1 MEAISAP
8 DFRYG
13 MEAERLAETTEEIVV
28 DRMGDFRVNPAT
40 SVPNGSVPECRGLR
54 DLVVPAFPDREL
66 IEVRGVPER
75 MVFPFF
81 GGIISEKQAS
91 PKYDV
96 PTAFRIDFLGDALKT
111 SIKEDIVG
119 VEEAEDFTS
128 CLFKPAIEGVGL
140 SPIGFYVEFEEF
152 RVLPNEGFCN
162 FHRIVRRFSILD
174 NHFKMGVVLIDEA
187 LKCFLQKSSLIKRGS
202 DDGDFRQLIHSHDAT
217 QRFGYR
223 KNSERRET
231 VE

>member
-1 MEAISAP
+1 
-8 DFRYG
+8 
-13 MEAERLAETTEEIVV
+13 
-28 DRMGDFRVNPAT
+28 
-40 SVPNGSVPECRGLR
+40 
-54 DLVVPAFPDREL
+54 
-66 IEVRGVPER
+66 
-75 MVFPFF
+75 MVFPLF

-96 PTAFRIDFLGDALKT
+96 PTAFRIDFFGDALKT

-119 VEEAEDFTS
+119 IEEAEDFTS
-128 CLFKPAIEGVGL
+128 CFFKPTREGVGL
-140 SPIGFYVEFEEF
+140 SPIGFYVEFEKF
-152 RVLPNEGFCN
+152 RVLLNEGLCN

-187 LKCFLQKSSLIKRGS
+187 LQCFLQKSSLIKRGS
-202 DDGDFRQLIHSHDAT
+202 NDGDFRQLIHSQDAT
-217 QRFGYR
+217 QRIGYR